1 MKIATMP
8 IDKIR
13 FPNATTET
21 RRQLRRLLVVASVG
35 AVALSVGSLFV
46 PEGSAVSNAQSAIG
60 VTVLILM
67 FLVLAIVSV
76 GIYGT
81 ANDNAKCCN
90 CGSHVMISSLNGLNV
105 IAGLLPLCKK
115 CRVAIGAEFVK
126 PSAVDPCKAAPDKVS
141 EKPNA
146 FTNGWF
152 IGRRKDEEGKAR

>member
-1 MKIATMP
+1 MKIVTMP

-35 AVALSVGSLFV
+35 AVALSAGSLFV

-76 GIYGT
+76 GIYGA
-81 ANDNAKCCN
+81 ANDHAKCCN
-90 CGSHVMISSLNGLNV
+90 CGSHITISSLNGFNV

-115 CRVAIGAEFVK
+115 CRVAIGAEFIK
-126 PSAVDPCKAAPDKVS
+126 PSAAYS
-141 EKPNA
+141 
-146 FTNGWF
+146 
-152 IGRRKDEEGKAR
+152 GKGAGGLEVLND

>member
-67 FLVLAIVSV
+67 FLVLAIVSA
-76 GIYGT
+76 GIYGA

-90 CGSHVMISSLNGLNV
+90 CGSHITISSLNWFNV
-105 IAGLLPLCKK
+105 IAWLLPLCKK
-115 CRVAIGAEFVK
+115 CRVAIGAEFIN
-126 PSAVDPCKAAPDKVS
+126 PSAVDPDKEAAN
-141 EKPNA
+141 ERN
-146 FTNGWF
+146 
-152 IGRRKDEEGKAR
+152 

>member
-1 MKIATMP
+1 MMKIATMP

-13 FPNATTET
+13 FPDATKET

-81 ANDNAKCCN
+81 AN
-90 CGSHVMISSLNGLNV
+90 V
-105 IAGLLPLCKK
+105 
-115 CRVAIGAEFVK
+115 
-126 PSAVDPCKAAPDKVS
+126 
-141 EKPNA
+141 
-146 FTNGWF
+146 F
-152 IGRRKDEEGKAR
+152 IGGLPFLYLHCNKNSIRQKYGVCQKTFDFLLDIWEYG